1 MSISLI
7 AALIIS
13 SVFALAWFALSF
25 LADDEDYINAAYNAI
40 LSNKEKIARYQKKE
54 RENREKLASYQGLS
68 ARLARLF
75 IRGSY
80 EKKKAGLEK
89 KNAFIQNNAGRV
101 GLFVLPG
108 YVLQRKIAFFG
119 RGTAYKKLMIRHIEL
134 YGKKYAERKTRG
146 VIAEMLS
153 FAIIGVALVL
163 ALGAL
168 LTARG
173 ASMGI
178 LVLVVG
184 TLIVLTLSYSVYDK
198 PRSEVAKRRE
208 AISRQ
213 IPNVVSKLALLVSSG
228 MIMNQAWRQTALS
241 GEGVI
246 YTEMLRTA
254 DELDNLVSPEA
265 AFTGFITRC
274 NTKETSKLA
283 SAILQNIAKGN
294 AEIAYLLRD
303 LAREAW
309 LERRHL
315 AKREAEKAGARLIIP
330 VMMLFAVIMLM
341 ILVPI
346 VMSLNTGFGA

>member
-134 YGKKYAERKTRG
+134 YGIMYAERKTRG

-168 LTARG
+168 LTPRR
-173 ASMGI
+173 SMGI

-184 TLIVLTLSYSVYDK
+184 TVVLTSATRLRQAALGGGK
-198 PRSEVAKRRE
+198 AGRSTGR
-208 AISRQ
+208 SRTWFQ
-213 IPNVVSKLALLVSSG
+213 S
-228 MIMNQAWRQTALS
+228 WR
-241 GEGVI
+241 
-246 YTEMLRTA
+246 
-254 DELDNLVSPEA
+254 
-265 AFTGFITRC
+265 
-274 NTKETSKLA
+274 
-283 SAILQNIAKGN
+283 
-294 AEIAYLLRD
+294 YLLRHD
-303 LAREAW
+303 VNQSGG
-309 LERRHL
+309 RR
-315 AKREAEKAGARLIIP
+315 R
-330 VMMLFAVIMLM
+330 
-341 ILVPI
+341 
-346 VMSLNTGFGA
+346 